1 MANGY
6 IYTRFH
12 ESYEKYNACKL
23 GETVNIPDRD
33 TQYATGEIQR
43 GYFDN
48 VYAVPLEQ
56 RKLVEAHLQCEFKD
70 LHIRFDGGTEF
81 YNKQIIPLIEPCLIK
96 LGITYKKLTQQ
107 EIDKLIRCYRI
118 QKVTNKINIQTLIA
132 LIKSKRTNTP
142 ITLVKYIPRS
152 DQAIIIEQAAK
163 HFEEHNKGILVLMC
177 GMGKTLISL
186 WITQRLY
193 SNTILIGV
201 PNKLLLKQWAI
212 VISNL
217 FPDIQPFIVSG
228 GVSSENIADFLYSNR
243 RNCIVITT
251 YSSAHKVYSATKSLP
266 FKFDFDMKIL
276 DEVHHLTSNNLNEEE
291 RKTFVTI
298 LKISSQK
305 QISLTATLKILE
317 NKDNMRDDDVTVSN
331 DNIDYFGNIIDRK
344 SLLWAINQN
353 IICDYVIQSVVAK
366 EEQLQQQLEK
376 FNITEENDKR
386 LFLSAFASLKSIYD
400 GHSHHLLVYSNNKD
414 NSIKIIKYIN
424 MLLNEE
430 YFDIPDLYCSEYH
443 SEMRTKDQIQIIQNF
458 EKAKIGIITCVYCLG
473 EGWDFPLLDA
483 VVFAENMTSN
493 IRIVQSA
500 LRASR
505 KNKHQPNK
513 ITKIILPIL
522 NSDDWL
528 EDNGN
533 PDLKKVKDVIYQ
545 MGLEDET
552 ITQKIKVFNIEVK
565 KPMSRPFIK
574 ADTDINEFGEYDDEL
589 TQRLRLNTVKRSIF
603 GTSYE
608 KAKTI
613 IADSNINS
621 KQSYYALCDINN
633 RLPKD
638 PENHFKGKFTNWIE
652 YLSIER
658 IYYDLETCKNKVGEY
673 LLLHPEIK
681 KHYLDLSIVMNELC
695 ALDNNFPPNGLWVE
709 YYNVKDLRDIITI
722 VNKKKQ
728 KSGALI

>member
-613 IADSNINS
+613 IANNVLIN
-621 KQSYYALCDINN
+621 C
-633 RLPKD
+633 P
-638 PENHFKGKFTNWIE
+638 
-652 YLSIER
+652 
-658 IYYDLETCKNKVGEY
+658 
-673 LLLHPEIK
+673 
-681 KHYLDLSIVMNELC
+681 
-695 ALDNNFPPNGLWVE
+695 
-709 YYNVKDLRDIITI
+709 
-722 VNKKKQ
+722 
-728 KSGALI
+728 